1 MGIRVKTRLAP
12 TRQGIKLPAMSTVA
26 KLEASIQNLPPEE
39 FFELAEWMTHRHL
52 EILADDGF
60 ESPELEAAMLKGLE
74 GPRHPVDEA
83 FFTQVRAAWKLPEQN

>member
-26 KLEASIQNLPPEE
+26 KLEASIQNLPAEE

-52 EILADDGF
+52 EILKDDGF

-74 GPRHPVDEA
+74 GPRYKVEPALYDRIRESWD
-83 FFTQVRAAWKLPEQN
+83 RPMPS